1 VARPRARL
9 VAVTEDIARFERAV
23 RDSGS
28 WQVAERLR
36 VFQSGH
42 RPQITHLVRA

>member
-1 VARPRARL
+1 MAQPRARL

-23 RDSGS
+23 RQSVMA
-28 WQVAERLR
+28 VAERQR

-42 RPQITHLVRA
+42 RPQITLLVRA